1 MYDRRLYP
9 NDIERL
15 KLKIAVANKTGSDTM
30 IKTRDL
36 EELLQGYNPE
46 AQQHDNLQRIKE
58 LSERCEATSKEIDL
72 LERKVA
78 RLEHALKLNKS
89 ANETSKQLL

>member
-9 NDIERL
+9 NDIDRL
-15 KLKIAVANKTGSDTM
+15 KLKIATANKTGADTM

-46 AQQHDNLQRIKE
+46 AQQRDNLQQIKE

>member
-9 NDIERL
+9 NDIDRL
-15 KLKIAVANKTGSDTM
+15 KLKIAVANKTGADTM

-36 EELLQGYNPE
+36 EELLQGYNPQSQVDE
-46 AQQHDNLQRIKE
+46 DKRQLKE
-58 LSERCEATSKEIDL
+58 LSNQCQASRQEIDL

-78 RLEHALKLNKS
+78 RLEHTLRLNKS